1 MSNQNHEIRYTLA
14 RFETSQPRRKTNSAI
29 GSHSQPLGLP
39 LPRITRLMA
48 LAIKLEDMRRD
59 PDALSYGEMAQ
70 LGHVSRARLTQ
81 IMNLLHLAPDIQE
94 RLLFLPP
101 VTKGREPLHED
112 ALRKLTGYYD
122 WAEQRRALQRI
133 RSSTKSL
140 R

>member
-1 MSNQNHEIRYTLA
+1 MSNQNHEIRYTLT
-14 RFETSQPRRKTNSAI
+14 RLETSPPRCNANSAI

-48 LAIKLEDMRRD
+48 LAIKLEHMRRD
-59 PDALSYGEMAQ
+59 PNALSYGEMAQ

-81 IMNLLHLAPDIQE
+81 IMNLLHLAPDIRE

-101 VTKGREPLHED
+101 VEKGREPLNES

-122 WAEQRRALQRI
+122 WAEQRQVRERM
-133 RSSTKSL
+133 RSSTK
-140 R
+140 RVR

>member
-14 RFETSQPRRKTNSAI
+14 RFETSQPRRKSNSTAA
-29 GSHSQPLGLP
+29 SHSQPLGLP

-48 LAIKLEDMRRD
+48 LAIKLEHMRRD
-59 PDALSYGEMAQ
+59 PDGLSYGEMAQ

-101 VTKGREPLHED
+101 VEKGREPLHESE
-112 ALRKLTGYYD
+112 LRKLTGYYD
-122 WAEQRRALQRI
+122 WAEQRQAVERI
-133 RSSTKSL
+133 RSSAK
-140 R
+140 RVR